1 MIAAVLVTLAGI
13 DAGVAQPRDAPVEQT
28 FEDLVQVLDSWLDAE
43 FVFNRVPAMSVG
55 LTIGDR
61 MWTRGYGTIDEHRRV
76 PADGATIYGI
86 CSISKL
92 FTAVSVMQLWE
103 TGAISLDDDVRRT
116 VPSLT
121 IRGDEVYDGRISIH
135 SLLTHSSGLPR
146 EADTSY
152 WPGPEFSFPTREQ
165 LLQQLTQQSAFMA
178 PQTRWEYSN
187 VGMAILGE
195 LIRRKS
201 GRDYSDYVTRQVLE
215 PLGLSDTRP
224 RLPRELYGTRLAPGF
239 SALNRAGTRDRVHIY
254 DAQGMTPAIGF
265 SSTVHD
271 LLVFAQWQF
280 RVKRTQRREV
290 LDPATLDAM
299 HRVQWVDPDGKRRWG
314 LGFDLTG
321 SEAGYPVVG
330 HEGACPGYET
340 VLRMALD
347 DESAVAMMS
356 NATDM
361 PGSSLAKVALGLVR
375 KRQHL
380 PADAASDIQT
390 SDNREYVG
398 HYPRQPWATDQ
409 VVARWGSGLAILD
422 LPSED
427 PVRAITLLRYVRKD
441 VFRALRDDDSP
452 ADEVRFVRDPSSG
465 SVIGYLR
472 WSQLRRKRMFE

>member
-1 MIAAVLVTLAGI
+1 MPLRNLGRMIAAVLVTLAGI

-61 MWTRGYGTIDEHRRV
+61 MWTRGYGTIDERRRV

-92 FTAVSVMQLWE
+92 FTAVSVMQLW
-103 TGAISLDDDVRRT
+103 
-116 VPSLT
+116 
-121 IRGDEVYDGRISIH
+121 
-135 SLLTHSSGLPR
+135 LTHSSGLPR

-187 VGMAILGE
+187 LGMAILGE

-224 RLPRELYGTRLAPGF
+224 RLPRELYGTRLALGF

-299 HRVQWVDPDGKRRWG
+299 HRVQWVDPDGKRKWG

-361 PGSSLAKVALGLVR
+361 PGSSLAKAALGLVR

-380 PADAASDIQT
+380 PADTASDIQT
-390 SDNREYVG
+390 SDDREYVG
-398 HYPRQPWATDQ
+398 HYLRQPWATDQ

-472 WSQLRRKRMFE
+472 WSQLRRKRMSE